1 MLEYGTKPTNWFP
14 APQDFIDSIAAQ
26 TIISDTIKS
35 EVLQTKALA
44 DTTARL
50 LAEFDTEVS
59 NTYSSVEQTSEAI
72 NINLTSFYANTLSK
86 TMTDIENTFKFTA
99 DGLKIAK
106 STSPYKVSIDND
118 SLDFL
123 HIHPVSRVESEK
135 ATISGDGMKIPDAYI
150 SNSLHVGYHQVVK
163 FDTGDAGNTV
173 FRWIGEQ

>member
-1 MLEYGTKPTNWFP
+1 M
-14 APQDFIDSIAAQ
+14 
-26 TIISDTIKS
+26 
-35 EVLQTKALA
+35 QTKALA

-72 NINLTSFYANTLSK
+72 NINLTTFYANTLSK

-123 HIHPVSRVESEK
+123 HIDPVSKVESEK